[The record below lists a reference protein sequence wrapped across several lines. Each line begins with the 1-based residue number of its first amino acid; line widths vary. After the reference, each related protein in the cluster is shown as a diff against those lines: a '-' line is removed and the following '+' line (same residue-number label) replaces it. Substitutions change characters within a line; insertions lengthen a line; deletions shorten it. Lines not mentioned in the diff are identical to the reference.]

1 MFSALIPVYNHA
13 RFLRQAV
20 ESAIR
25 DPLVGEV
32 LVVDD
37 GSQDRSQAVIGE
49 LGRLYAPRLRDIGD
63 GRGTNKGA
71 HVRLNELVEA
81 ARHEWVGV
89 LNSDDMFVPGR
100 FAVARAALRSCSTQF
115 VTGQLLIADA
125 CGQVFGRKRGWLDP
139 EYPFPADLRQ
149 EVGRAN
155 RWRDPLWQ
163 ETFRARLLNQ
173 NFIATTSNMVFTKTL
188 HGRIG
193 GFRDYRYCHDWD
205 FALRSSFDGDIAW
218 CPQYLS
224 VYRIHGTNTIA
235 DAKDR
240 IRVEVQR
247 MFRMIEADSR
257 GIPLAGRC
265 NTGRSENEYLR
276 AA

>member
-1 MFSALIPVYNHA
+1 M
-13 RFLRQAV
+13 
-20 ESAIR
+20 
-25 DPLVGEV
+25 
-32 LVVDD
+32 
-37 GSQDRSQAVIGE
+37 
-49 LGRLYAPRLRDIGD
+49 
-63 GRGTNKGA
+63 
-71 HVRLNELVEA
+71 
-81 ARHEWVGV
+81 
-89 LNSDDMFVPGR
+89 
-100 FAVARAALRSCSTQF
+100 
-115 VTGQLLIADA
+115 
-125 CGQVFGRKRGWLDP
+125 
-139 EYPFPADLRQ
+139 
-149 EVGRAN
+149 
-155 RWRDPLWQ
+155 WQ